1 MAVKANDRTWLPAAA
16 AVPDGRLREA
26 HDRVVAGRAADG
38 DPHAFE
44 VLVRRYSTLMRVYAR
59 SILGTNDEA
68 DDVVQ
73 EAFVTAWQQLDSL
86 EDPGVVKSWLM
97 RIVSRRSIDRL
108 RARREHEDIIDYD
121 PPAEAAS
128 SPAQMVQARSLADA
142 VGTALASLP
151 AGQRRCWLL
160 KEVAEYSYREI
171 AADLDV
177 PESTVRGLISRA
189 RVNMAREMQ
198 AWR

>member
-1 MAVKANDRTWLPAAA
+1 MDS
-16 AVPDGRLREA
+16 D
-26 HDRVVAGRAADG
+26 DRVVAGRAADG
-38 DPHAFE
+38 DPQAFE

-59 SILGTNDEA
+59 SILGMNDEA

-86 EDPGVVKSWLM
+86 EDLAAVKSWLM
-97 RIVSRRSIDRL
+97 RIVSRRSIDRV
-108 RARREHEDIIDYD
+108 RARHDHDDIIDYD
-121 PPAEAAS
+121 PPAEAEA
-128 SPAQMVQARSLADA
+128 SPAQAAQTRSLASA

-171 AADLDV
+171 AADLEL

>member
-1 MAVKANDRTWLPAAA
+1 MKEESRAQPRTGVLGPEDALA
-16 AVPDGRLREA
+16 EA

-68 DDVVQ
+68 EDVVQ
-73 EAFVTAWQQLDSL
+73 EAFVTAWRQLDSL

-108 RARREHEDIIDYD
+108 RARHDHDDIIDYD
-121 PPAEAAS
+121 PPAEAAA
-128 SPAQMVQARSLADA
+128 SPAQVVQARSLAAA
-142 VGTALASLP
+142 VGAALASLP

-171 AADLDV
+171 AADLEM

>member
-1 MAVKANDRTWLPAAA
+1 MATKANNRAPLPVA
-16 AVPDGRLREA
+16 PPWHDGRLA
-26 HDRVVAGRAADG
+26 DADDRVVAGRAADG
-38 DPHAFE
+38 DSQAFE

-73 EAFVTAWQQLDSL
+73 ESFVAAWQQLDSL

-97 RIVSRRSIDRL
+97 RIVARRSIDRI
-108 RARREHEDIIDYD
+108 RARHDHENIVDYD
-121 PPAEAAS
+121 LPTAVA
-128 SPAQMVQARSLADA
+128 SPAQAAQNRSLAAA

-151 AGQRRCWLL
+151 ADQRRCWLL

-171 AADLDV
+171 GADLEL